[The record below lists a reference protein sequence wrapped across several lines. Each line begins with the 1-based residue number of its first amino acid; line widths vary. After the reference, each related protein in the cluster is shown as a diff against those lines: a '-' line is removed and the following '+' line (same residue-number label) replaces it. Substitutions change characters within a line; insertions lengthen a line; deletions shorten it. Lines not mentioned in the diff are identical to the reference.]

1 VARYQQYRA
10 VNRVIEQLRTGTT
23 RKDKSGVVWH
33 TQGSG
38 KSLTMVMLAMK
49 MRRDPELQQYKLVF
63 VTDRAQLDSQLSTT
77 FRDAQD
83 ETVYNADSIERLKR
97 NFWGVTLV
105 GHRHGNGAEIPGRRS
120 RGRLHQP
127 EPKREGGGAC
137 R

>member
-83 ETVYNADSIERLKR
+83 ETVYNADSIERLK
-97 NFWGVTLV
+97 GTS
-105 GHRHGNGAEIPGRRS
+105 GA
-120 RGRLHQP
+120 
-127 EPKREGGGAC
+127 
-137 R
+137 